1 MFARH
6 NIAIGKLWLSAQDM
20 NMFKSFKI
28 KEDAGARRLY
38 PCKGLFAVW
47 SWWRRGLPIFFSGV
61 ATSKLLLL
69 Q

>member
-28 KEDAGARRLY
+28 KDDAGAQETLSLQGAI
-38 PCKGLFAVW
+38 CSLELVKKELAN
-47 SWWRRGLPIFFSGV
+47 FFQWCSC
-61 ATSKLLLL
+61 
-69 Q
+69 